1 MDISTKAEFPPCA
14 SYLREVYTSRDGVRT
29 LHQAKISAMVA
40 HQSFAEFAADF
51 WVNAAY
57 PQAQAHKQESYG
69 FLPTVFEES
78 GWVSR
83 RDPSR
88 PPQWGLW
95 RRAEHSVHEITLM
108 YLDLD
113 NAAADRPFVTLDEM
127 ETTLKALGLSH
138 ILYTS
143 FSHTSERHKVRA
155 ILPVSRSLDYDTAFL
170 VFLWFNAMVCGGQLD
185 EAIYDDGDFLYGP
198 PFAGQ
203 QRQWLDGGSVDVDA
217 VLALV
222 DDLPDESLE
231 PARRRCGADRSRR
244 ELTPAEITQMRAAMQ
259 DDTVRHGEVTITNP
273 AVFNPDWLVDLHAL
287 CNAGSHRQTLITIL
301 TRVFVKSEHGLT
313 FGELRHLQSELDAEW
328 GFYCRVKYGD
338 GELAADARSVLS
350 FRSTKPLSTPT
361 HQRQQAVK
369 AALARKRR
377 S

>member
-1 MDISTKAEFPPCA
+1 MDISTTAECPPCA
-14 SYLREVYTSRDGVRT
+14 SYLRKTYIGDDGLRT
-29 LHQAKISAMVA
+29 LHQAKITEMVA
-40 HQSFAEFAADF
+40 HHSFADFAANF
-51 WVNAAY
+51 SVNAAY
-57 PQAQAHKQESYG
+57 PQVQAHKQESFG
-69 FLPTVFEES
+69 FLPTLFEES

-95 RRAEHSVHEITLM
+95 RRAEHSAHEITLM

-127 ETTLKALGLSH
+127 EAMLKALGLSH

-143 FSHTSERHKVRA
+143 FSHTAERHKVRA
-155 ILPVSRSLDYDTAFL
+155 VLPVSRSMDYDTAFL
-170 VFLWFNAMVCGGQLD
+170 VFLWFNAVCGGQLD

-198 PFAGQ
+198 PFAGE
-203 QRQWLDGGSVDVDA
+203 QRQWSGGGSVDVDA
-217 VLALV
+217 VLTFV
-222 DDLPDESLE
+222 EDLPDESLE
-231 PARRRCGADRSRR
+231 PARRRCGAVQSRR
-244 ELTPAEITQMRAAMQ
+244 ELTSAEVAQMRAAMQ

-273 AVFNPDWLVDLHAL
+273 AVFNPDWLVDLHTL
-287 CNAGSHRQTLITIL
+287 CNAGSHRQTLLTIL
-301 TRVFVKSEHGLT
+301 TRAFVKSEHGLT
-313 FGELRHLQSELDAEW
+313 FGELRHLQNELDAEW

-338 GELAADARSVLS
+338 RELAADARSILA
-350 FRSTKPLSTPT
+350 FRSTKPRSSPT
-361 HQRQQAVK
+361 DQRQQAVK